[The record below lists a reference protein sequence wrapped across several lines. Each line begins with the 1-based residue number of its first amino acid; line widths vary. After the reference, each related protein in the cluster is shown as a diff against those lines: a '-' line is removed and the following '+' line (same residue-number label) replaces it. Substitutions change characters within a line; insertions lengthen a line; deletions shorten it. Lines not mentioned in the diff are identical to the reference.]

1 MILLSLSTSV
11 LITIFIADP
20 NPIGPSTFGLWVLS
34 PLGSKLIAVLSAV
47 ALVLLYNVWAR
58 RDPWLMRFERW
69 CRRAEETP
77 DYYS

>member
-34 PLGSKLIAVLSAV
+34 LLGSKLIAVLSAV

-58 RDPWLMRFERW
+58 RDRK
-69 CRRAEETP
+69 
-77 DYYS
+77 SVV